1 MSFAKF
7 VEKIFVPDFMGK
19 FFHIKDSDFT
29 LSNVDNTGLYL
40 HIPFCHSLCPYC
52 PYDKVFYNKPLA
64 YSYVEA
70 VKKEIKLVSSLTGK
84 IVVSS
89 LYIGGGTPTTITEK
103 LPEIIKVFRDNFQFD
118 GGIFIE
124 TSPYDITD
132 EKMRILKDIGVSMV
146 SIGIQSFQNKF
157 LKLIGRNYDKETAY
171 KSVRIVQRH
180 FDNINIDLMFSLPLE
195 SVSDFYFDLKEAV
208 KSGVNQITAYPLFTF
223 PYSKAGKLLK
233 VKNVKLPPFFTR
245 KSMFELMYNY
255 LTSENF
261 SPVSVWGFKRG
272 KLPEFSSVTRTR
284 YIGFGASAGT
294 KVKNAFYMNT
304 FSVPHY
310 IEKISN
316 GKFAEVVKM
325 YYTDL
330 MDNYYWLYWRLYETR
345 IPINEFEKRFSSG
358 IEKRAKALIKLLFTL
373 HMLKREDNYYALTRR
388 GMFYVHLMQ
397 NHFSMNYI
405 GKVWSEMMQEPEP
418 KEILL

>member
-1 MSFAKF
+1 MSFARF
-7 VEKIFVPDFMGK
+7 VEKIFVPDFTGK
-19 FFHIKDSDFT
+19 LVHIKNSDFT
-29 LSNVDNTGLYL
+29 LPNVNNIGLYL

-52 PYDKVFYNKPLA
+52 PYDKVFYNKSLA
-64 YSYVEA
+64 YRYVEA
-70 VKKEIKLVSSLTGK
+70 VKKEIKLISSLTGK
-84 IVVSS
+84 IRVSS

-103 LPEIIKVFRDNFQFD
+103 LPEIVKVFRDNFQFD

-132 EKMRILKDIGVSMV
+132 EKMRILKDIGVSMA

-171 KSVRIVQRH
+171 KSIRIVQRY
-180 FDNINIDLMFSLPLE
+180 FDNINIDLMFSLPTE

-208 KSGVNQITAYPLFTF
+208 KTGVSQITAYPLFTF

-245 KSMFELMYNY
+245 KNMFELMYSY
-255 LTSENF
+255 LVSEGF

-272 KLPEFSSVTRTR
+272 TLPAFSSVTRTK

-294 KVKNAFYMNT
+294 KVQGAFYMNS

-310 IEKISN
+310 IERMSN

-325 YYTDL
+325 DYTDL

-345 IPINEFEKRFSSG
+345 IPISEFEKRFSRG
-358 IEKRAKALIKLLFTL
+358 IERRAKLLIKLLFAFY
-373 HMLKREDNYYALTRR
+373 MLERKGNYYALTRR